1 MGLKDDVLDIKKEFQ
16 EVKNQSFAMDLLN
29 DYKRQN
35 KRQFVIIIIL
45 IFAFMG
51 LLAYTIY
58 LLNDIGV
65 EESQQTVSQDNETKL
80 LSEWCKMYNINY
92 QTAWKKIKNGKSIEK
107 ALKIKL

>member
-29 DYKRQN
+29 DYKKQN

-45 IFAFMG
+45 IIAFMG

-65 EESQQTVSQDNETKL
+65 EETQQTVSQDNENG
-80 LSEWCKMYNINY
+80 SNNFIGNDGDIIN
-92 QTAWKKIKNGKSIEK
+92 G
-107 ALKIKL
+107 

>member
-29 DYKRQN
+29 DYKKQN
-35 KRQFVIIIIL
+35 KRLFVIIIIL
-45 IFAFMG
+45 IIAFMG

-65 EESQQTVSQDNETKL
+65 VETTTEVEQ
-80 LSEWCKMYNINY
+80 SDAENNNYIGNNGDIINGSKDK
-92 QTAWKKIKNGKSIEK
+92 TN
-107 ALKIKL
+107 

>member
-29 DYKRQN
+29 DYKKQN
-35 KRQFVIIIIL
+35 KRLFVIIIIL
-45 IFAFMG
+45 IVAFMG

-65 EESQQTVSQDNETKL
+65 VETTTEVEQ
-80 LSEWCKMYNINY
+80 SDAENNNYIGNNGDIINGSKDK
-92 QTAWKKIKNGKSIEK
+92 TN
-107 ALKIKL
+107 

>member
-29 DYKRQN
+29 DYKKQN
-35 KRQFVIIIIL
+35 RRLFVIIIIL
-45 IFAFMG
+45 IIAFMG

-65 EESQQTVSQDNETKL
+65 VETTTEVEQSDAENNNYIGNNGDIINGSKD
-80 LSEWCKMYNINY
+80 KADQKNNI
-92 QTAWKKIKNGKSIEK
+92 
-107 ALKIKL
+107 

>member
-29 DYKRQN
+29 DYKKQN
-35 KRQFVIIIIL
+35 KRLFVIIIIL
-45 IFAFMG
+45 IVAFMG

-65 EESQQTVSQDNETKL
+65 EESQQTVSQDNENG
-80 LSEWCKMYNINY
+80 SNNFIGNDGDIIN
-92 QTAWKKIKNGKSIEK
+92 G
-107 ALKIKL
+107 

>member
-29 DYKRQN
+29 DYKKQN
-35 KRQFVIIIIL
+35 KRLFVIIIIL
-45 IFAFMG
+45 IVAFMG

-65 EESQQTVSQDNETKL
+65 VETTTEVEQSDAENNNYIGNNGDIINGSKD
-80 LSEWCKMYNINY
+80 KANQKNNI
-92 QTAWKKIKNGKSIEK
+92 
-107 ALKIKL
+107 

>member
-16 EVKNQSFAMDLLN
+16 EVKNQSFAMDLLA
-29 DYKRQN
+29 DYKKQN

-45 IFAFMG
+45 IFAFMA

-65 EESQQTVSQDNETKL
+65 EETQETVSQDNENG
-80 LSEWCKMYNINY
+80 SNNFIGNDGDIIN
-92 QTAWKKIKNGKSIEK
+92 G
-107 ALKIKL
+107 

>member
-29 DYKRQN
+29 DYKKQN

-45 IFAFMG
+45 IFAFMA

-65 EESQQTVSQDNETKL
+65 EETQETVSQDNENG
-80 LSEWCKMYNINY
+80 SNNFIGNDGDIIN
-92 QTAWKKIKNGKSIEK
+92 G
-107 ALKIKL
+107 

>member
-29 DYKRQN
+29 DYKKQN
-35 KRQFVIIIIL
+35 KRLFVIIIIL
-45 IFAFMG
+45 IIAFMG

-65 EESQQTVSQDNETKL
+65 VETTTEVEQ
-80 LSEWCKMYNINY
+80 SDAENNNYIGNNGDIING
-92 QTAWKKIKNGKSIEK
+92 AKDK
-107 ALKIKL
+107 AN